1 MQTIS
6 IEVIITLVI
15 GLILGSSA
23 LSLRVVFL
31 KGLSIFAIPLFNQ
44 KNNETAKSPSVKLKT
59 GNRYFDDLE
68 IRLLQAILDQDS
80 NGLGIANLNSLLN
93 LTKLSEENQRQR
105 RHLFLKELNLKL
117 FLIFGVREGITRIE
131 SETDKRVKLYVL
143 NEKIE
148 IPAITD
154 TIKDS

>member
-1 MQTIS
+1 
-6 IEVIITLVI
+6 
-15 GLILGSSA
+15 
-23 LSLRVVFL
+23 
-31 KGLSIFAIPLFNQ
+31 
-44 KNNETAKSPSVKLKT
+44 
-59 GNRYFDDLE
+59 LE

-154 TIKDS
+154 TIKAS